1 MLKDSPGGVLLLQDE
16 LSGFFGSMD
25 KYNSHRGAAKDR
37 GFWLQAWN
45 GGPYAFNR
53 IGRGPG
59 LVPNLSV
66 SLLGGIQPDLI
77 RKLASDAHD
86 DGMLQRM
93 FPIVLRPAMLGSDE
107 PIPVEADDYARV
119 IDKLYQLTPASIGFW
134 GTGGSQPRLVFDAG
148 AQAIRQDLE
157 RKHLDLAKLETV
169 NKKLAAH
176 IGKYDGLFAR
186 LCVIW
191 HCVENCL
198 NDKVPRLIPAKTAQ
212 RVADFLHKFLLPH
225 AVAFYGNILGLADD
239 HDRLAAVAGY
249 ILARKLERVTN
260 RDVARGDRTMRRL
273 TKRETEE
280 VFEQL
285 EALGWLTGRKP
296 GKRPSDPPHW
306 VVNSGCHQL
315 FAKRAEAEAA
325 RRSEARDLIKEFV
338 NTIP

>member
-1 MLKDSPGGVLLLQDE
+1 M
-16 LSGFFGSMD
+16 
-25 KYNSHRGAAKDR
+25 
-37 GFWLQAWN
+37 
-45 GGPYAFNR
+45 
-53 IGRGPG
+53 
-59 LVPNLSV
+59 
-66 SLLGGIQPDLI
+66 
-77 RKLASDAHD
+77 
-86 DGMLQRM
+86 
-93 FPIVLRPAMLGSDE
+93 
-107 PIPVEADDYARV
+107 

-134 GTGGSQPRLVFDAG
+134 GTSGSQPRLVFDAG

-191 HCVENCL
+191 HCVENCFD
-198 NDKVPRLIPAKTAQ
+198 DKVPRLIPAKTAQ

-225 AVAFYGNILGLADD
+225 AVAFYGNVLGLADD

-306 VVNSGCHQL
+306 AVNSGVSPA
-315 FAKRAEAEAA
+315 FRK
-325 RRSEARDLIKEFV
+325 
-338 NTIP
+338 TG